1 MCALEGCVGMIYP
14 GAFNTVTGPLHWTLL
29 QRCRAVDNQMFVATC
44 SPSRVEGASYQAH
57 GDSSVYGPFGEKLND
72 KELEEK
78 PGIVYADLD
87 FTQIEKRRSAMPLNK
102 QRRLS
107 ETYELLKKDV

>member
-1 MCALEGCVGMIYP
+1 MIQILQ
-14 GAFNTVTGPLHWTLL
+14 GVTMGTKIDWVHINW
-29 QRCRAVDNQMFVATC
+29 DM
-44 SPSRVEGASYQAH
+44 H
-57 GDSSVYGPFGEKLND
+57 

-107 ETYELLKKDV
+107 ETYELLKKDVQKRNYGTVLI

>member
-1 MCALEGCVGMIYP
+1 MCGNDISRRLQYRHRSATLD
-14 GAFNTVTGPLHWTLL
+14 VTAKMSSSG
-29 QRCRAVDNQMFVATC
+29 QSDVCCNMFAIE
-44 SPSRVEGASYQAH
+44 VEGASYQAH